1 MSTPI
6 IKLVD
11 VTKKFPGVV
20 ALNQVSLE
28 INSGEIL
35 GLVGE
40 NGAGKSTLMKILS
53 GVIAR
58 GDYSGQVLVRGRA
71 SQFNNPSEAEGA
83 GIAIIHQELA
93 NFQHLTVAENLFI
106 GHWPQLQLNNK
117 ESGLIDWGKL
127 QADAKHWLDLVGAN
141 CSPADLVGELSIGT
155 QQLIEIAKALS
166 RNSEILIL
174 DEPTSSLTPHES
186 SHLIKLMKEL
196 RANGKAL
203 VFISHKM
210 DEVFALCDR
219 LVVLRDGQ
227 SVFTAKTEEVNLD
240 SLVGQMVG
248 RQVKDIYPP
257 SPERK
262 KGAVVLDVRNLVAKI
277 EGHRDQLGP
286 VSFQISSGEILGV
299 GGLLGAGRSE
309 LVKAILGDYRATI
322 SAGEIFVG
330 GQKHKFNSPQGAL
343 STGLS
348 YVSEDRKGE
357 SILPQ
362 RSLLE
367 NASISKLAI
376 HSDKLLLNPDK
387 EMTDCKNRLTELNTR
402 FANIDQQ
409 IVQLSGG
416 NQQKVIIAR
425 AMETDSQLIILDEP
439 TRGIDVLAKKE
450 IYEIIYNLAKQG
462 KAILLISSDLPELM
476 ALSDRIA
483 MMKNGKIQGIV
494 NKSDFTQKGL
504 MRLAFGV

>member
-6 IKLVD
+6 IKLVE
-11 VTKKFPGVV
+11 VTKRFPGVT
-20 ALNQVSLE
+20 ALDRVSLE
-28 INSGEIL
+28 IYKGEIL

-53 GVIAR
+53 GVFSSREYDGQILW
-58 GDYSGQVLVRGRA
+58 SGQVVSFQL
-71 SQFNNPSEAEGA
+71 PSDAESA

-106 GHWPQLQLNNK
+106 GHWPLVTSSAQNL
-117 ESGLIDWGKL
+117 GVIDWEKL
-127 QADAKHWLDLVGAN
+127 NTDAKYWLDMVGAN
-141 CSPADLVGELSIGT
+141 CKPDDLVADLSIGT
-155 QQLIEIAKALS
+155 QQLVEIAKALS
-166 RNSEILIL
+166 RKSEILIL

-186 SHLIKLMKEL
+186 SHLIRLMKDL

-210 DEVFALCDR
+210 DEVFELCDR
-219 LVVLRDGQ
+219 LVVLRDGHT
-227 SVFTAKTEEVNLD
+227 VHATKTADITLD
-240 SLVGQMVG
+240 GLVGHMVG
-248 RQVKDIYPP
+248 RQVKDIYPA

-262 KGAVVLDVRNLVAKI
+262 RGPVILDVKNLVAKI
-277 EGHRDQLGP
+277 EGHRDVLGP
-286 VSFQISSGEILGV
+286 VNLQIHAGEILGI

-309 LVKAILGDYRATI
+309 LLKAILGDYRATI
-322 SAGEIFVG
+322 LSGEIFVEG
-330 GQKHKFNSPQGAL
+330 RKHVFQNPQAAL
-343 STGLS
+343 DSGLS

-362 RSLLE
+362 RSLME
-367 NASISKLAI
+367 NASISKLTVRLKKFLIDANDE
-376 HSDKLLLNPDK
+376 SSACESRLN
-387 EMTDCKNRLTELNTR
+387 ELNTR
-402 FANIDQQ
+402 FANINQE

-425 AMETDSQLIILDEP
+425 AMETDSRLIILDEP

-450 IYEIIYNLAKQG
+450 IYEIIFKLAVQG

-483 MMKNGKIQGIV
+483 MMKNGQIQGLV
-494 NKSDFTQKGL
+494 MRKDFTQKGL